1 MSQDLEIERTFL
13 AKYLPDDLKNWP
25 SHEILDCYVPKGA
38 AHAKLRIRKSGDK
51 YTITKKVQ
59 VSEDNAS
66 VQIEHNIDLSEEEFL
81 AFKSIPSDT
90 AHKIRYYYNN
100 AEIDVFLDDLE
111 GLVLVD
117 FEFKSIEDQLNF
129 VMPDFC
135 LSEVTDDDNIAGG
148 LLAHLKM
155 KTLKPVLDKY
165 FYKDILI

>member
-13 AKYLPDDLKNWP
+13 AKYLPADIENFP
-25 SHEILDCYVPKGA
+25 SHEILDCYIPKGA
-38 AHAKLRIRKSGDK
+38 AHAKLRIRKSDDK
-51 YTITKKVQ
+51 YTLTKKVQ
-59 VSEDNAS
+59 VSEGDAS
-66 VQIEHNIDLSEEEFL
+66 VQMEHNIDLNEEEFL
-81 AFKSIPSDT
+81 AFKNIPSDQ

-117 FEFKSIEDQLNF
+117 FEFKSIEEQLNF

-135 LSEVTDDDNIAGG
+135 LAEVTEDDNIAGG

-155 KTLKPVLDKY
+155 KTLKPLVDKY
-165 FYKDILI
+165 NYQDIK

>member
-13 AKYLPDDLKNWP
+13 AKYLPADIKNWP
-25 SHEILDCYVPKGA
+25 SHEIIDYYIPLGA
-38 AHAKLRIRKSGDK
+38 AHAKLRIRKSDDK

-59 VSEDNAS
+59 LKEADAS
-66 VQIEHNIDLSEEEFL
+66 VQMEHNIELSEAEFL
-81 AFKSIPSDT
+81 AFKNIPSDK

-117 FEFKSIEDQLNF
+117 FEFKNIEDQLNF

-135 LSEVTDDDNIAGG
+135 LAEVTEDDNIAGG

-155 KTLKPVLDKY
+155 KTLKPLVDKY
-165 FYKDILI
+165 FYKDINL

>member
-13 AKYLPDDLKNWP
+13 AKYLPTDLKNFP
-25 SHEILDCYVPKGA
+25 SHEILDCYIPKGA
-38 AHAKLRIRKSGDK
+38 AHAKLRIRKSDDK
-51 YTITKKVQ
+51 YTLTKKVQ
-59 VSEDNAS
+59 VSEGDAS
-66 VQIEHNIDLSEEEFL
+66 VQMEHNIDLNEEEFL
-81 AFKSIPSDT
+81 AFKNIPSDQ

-117 FEFKSIEDQLNF
+117 FEFKSIEEQLNF

-135 LSEVTDDDNIAGG
+135 LAEVTEDDNIAGG

-155 KTLKPVLDKY
+155 KTLKPLVDKY
-165 FYKDILI
+165 NYQDIK